1 MESMERLKKAVENI
15 ELDAD
20 ARARISARLA
30 GAKEPAR
37 PRRRIRAGVLVAAA
51 AAAALLVTGAG
62 AAYIREY
69 RNPEIVD
76 SWEDIPAPAYTETGG
91 ADAPGAGGVQSA
103 GEGYTPAT
111 LEEMTESSTRKA
123 RSWNSGEALGGSTG
137 RRIEPW
143 TGCEVLVGSG
153 DVLVRDVYNDYGYKR
168 EYCAADPASLAE

>member
-1 MESMERLKKAVENI
+1 MDSMERLKKAVENI

-69 RNPEIVD
+69 RNP
-76 SWEDIPAPAYTETGG
+76 GG
-91 ADAPGAGGVQSA
+91 HPGAGL
-103 GEGYTPAT
+103 Y
-111 LEEMTESSTRKA
+111 RD
-123 RSWNSGEALGGSTG
+123 
-137 RRIEPW
+137 RRN
-143 TGCEVLVGSG
+143 GCP
-153 DVLVRDVYNDYGYKR
+153 RR
-168 EYCAADPASLAE
+168 RRRAERR